1 MTELHQNSA
10 QAPEG
15 DKEFLKGCLGALQT
29 YLHAPAPAPPPGL
42 EDLPAG
48 AVGRPGVRDGTSIE
62 GVGIGL
68 ETDYPSTIPTDGTS
82 VTPTRNP
89 YLDRNRQG
97 AGSVSLTP
105 GSQGP

>member
-1 MTELHQNSA
+1 M
-10 QAPEG
+10 
-15 DKEFLKGCLGALQT
+15 GCLQT

-42 EDLPAG
+42 EGVPAG
-48 AVGRPGVRDGTSIE
+48 TLDMHGGRDGSSIE

-68 ETDYPSTIPTDGTS
+68 ETDYPSTIPADGTS

-105 GSQGP
+105 GSPAP